1 MENKIK
7 VHIADDH
14 KILIDGIEAV
24 LSVEDDMEIV
34 GHSLNGAEV
43 IQWFKSKT
51 NKADVLIMDINM
63 PEKDGIA
70 VLKAFKKGRKKF
82 PCPIIILSSYD
93 YIKLIREVLKLGA
106 SGYLAKKCAGDNIVE
121 AIRRVAAGDQYFS
134 PTINEK
140 IVQSFSGL
148 KNASEK
154 PLEGMLISALTD
166 REKQVLKF
174 ICQEYN
180 SKEIAEQLCL
190 SPNTVETHRKN
201 LLKKLQVKSSIG
213 LALFAAQHKII

>member
-1 MENKIK
+1 MADKIK
-7 VHIADDH
+7 IHIADDH

-24 LSVEDDMEIV
+24 LSLEDDMEIV
-34 GHSLNGAEV
+34 GHSLNGVELLD
-43 IQWFKSKT
+43 WFKT
-51 NKADVLIMDINM
+51 NSADILIMDINM

-70 VLKAFKKGRKKF
+70 VLKSFKASKNA
-82 PCPIIILSSYD
+82 PCPIIVLSSYD

-121 AIRRVAAGDQYFS
+121 AIRRVHGGEQYFS
-134 PTINEK
+134 PSINEK
-140 IVQSFSGL
+140 IVQSFSGI
-148 KNASEK
+148 KKSSDK
-154 PLEGMLISALTD
+154 PLEGMLLSALSD
-166 REKQVLKF
+166 REREILKF
-174 ICQEYN
+174 ICNEY
-180 SKEIAEQLCL
+180 SSREIAAQLCI